1 MSEKKTKKTAAIVTL
16 YHPKA
21 EAAESLKELGKQITW
36 LILSDNTPGENHS
49 AMFRDLPN
57 AVYLAN
63 GANLGLAA
71 GINRGL
77 DTAEAWESDYVFF
90 FDQDSRVP
98 EGHIET
104 MIRDWEE
111 IAKEHRIGLLGP
123 RFYDEITG
131 TYNADAILD
140 QDNGDYSGPY
150 MHIGQM
156 ITSSMM
162 TTYDIIKEIGFWN
175 EELFL
180 DYGDY
185 DLCWRLKAA
194 GYELFITRNVLLK
207 HHLGDG
213 CVQARDPKS
222 KMVFPL
228 AYGAPIRK
236 YYQTRAA
243 IKLLRKNYVPEDWRK
258 LLKQNLTIRRYFD
271 LRYLPDKW
279 ENTKYY
285 HRGLIDGLRGKNGEY
300 RTKRKPG

>member
-1 MSEKKTKKTAAIVTL
+1 MKEIKQTNTAAVVTL
-16 YHPKA
+16 YHPKQ
-21 EAAESLKELGKQITW
+21 ETAESLKALAAQVTRM
-36 LILSDNTPGENHS
+36 ILSDNTPDGDNRE
-49 AMFRDLPN
+49 MFAAIPN

-63 GANLGLAA
+63 GKNLGLAA

-77 DTAEAWESDYVFF
+77 ETEEARESDYVFF
-90 FDQDSRVP
+90 FDQDSYVP

-104 MIRDWEE
+104 MVRDWEE
-111 IAKEHRIGLLGP
+111 LAKEYRIGLLGP

-131 TYNADAILD
+131 AYNADAILD
-140 QDNGDYSGPY
+140 NGTEESADSYVP
-150 MHIGQM
+150 IGQM

-162 TTYDIIKEIGFWN
+162 TTCGIMREIGGWN

-194 GYELFITRNVLLK
+194 GYELFITKHVLLK
-207 HHLGDG
+207 HRLGEG
-213 CVQARDPKS
+213 CVQAKDPKS

-243 IKLLRKNYVPEDWRK
+243 IKLLRKDYVPDDWRK

-271 LRYLPDKW
+271 LKYLPDKRK
-279 ENTKYY
+279 NTYYY
-285 HRGLIDGLRGKNGEY
+285 HRGLLDGFRGINGEF
-300 RTKRKPG
+300 RRKRK